1 MITDFSGDF
10 LNYESTEDGDIV
22 TILDECKLIYNET
35 LKKDM
40 WDMHVEHLGK
50 KKTYSP
56 NNKAGKA
63 LQEAF
68 GKDSKD
74 WIGQQFEVV
83 HIDKKMSI
91 RPVKKALKDVTIQ
104 A

>member
-1 MITDFSGDF
+1 MVVPDFSGDF
-10 LNYESTEDGDIV
+10 LNYDGTKDGDVI
-22 TILDECKLIYNET
+22 TITGKGRVEYNET

-40 WDMHVEHLGK
+40 FNVEVEHNQK

-56 NNKAGKA
+56 NNKAGQT

-68 GKDSKD
+68 GMDADGWVGK
-74 WIGQQFEVV
+74 QFEIV

-91 RPVKKALKDVTIQ
+91 RPIKVKTEKV
-104 A
+104 

>member
-1 MITDFSGDF
+1 MVQVDFSGDF
-10 LNYESTEDGDIV
+10 LNYDSSQDGDIC
-22 TILDECKLIYNET
+22 TILNECKLVYNET

-40 WDMHVEHLGK
+40 WDMEVEHN
-50 KKTYSP
+50 KKTKTFSP
-56 NNKAGKA
+56 NNKSGNA
-63 LQEAF
+63 LVDAF

-91 RPVKKALKDVTIQ
+91 RPIKKKA
-104 A
+104 